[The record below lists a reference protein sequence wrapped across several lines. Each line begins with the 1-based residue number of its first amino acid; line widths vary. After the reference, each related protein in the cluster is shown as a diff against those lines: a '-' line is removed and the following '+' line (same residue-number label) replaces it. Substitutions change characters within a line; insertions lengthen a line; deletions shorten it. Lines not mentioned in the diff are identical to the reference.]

1 MSAVPPNP
9 PTETTAKEDWPPL
22 APPVRKQLQ
31 QCYEKAKLL
40 LAQAKVDHDYAHT
53 LLAGCVLADPG
64 NVVYLDAFFEN
75 LSRKY
80 NNNKKG
86 AALQFFTNRSAF
98 KKCVQTKDWKGMI
111 RAGIDLLKINP
122 WDVATL
128 RPMADACEHYSL
140 NDGALY
146 LLRMGLKGH
155 PQHVELNRHAAQL
168 LGRLGHFDQ
177 AIAVWAKVNEYTRG
191 DEEADRMITR
201 LQLEKTYQLTGKGE
215 NPHVKPP
222 APKSAKTYD
231 PAMEDPLYEPP
242 PEPQPLLQPDR
253 PAGAA
258 IPRAPEKEQLVVV
271 NLHAGEVIQK
281 HAPKHREV
289 HLTATQKVEHAIA
302 DDPSYLP
309 NYFQLAE
316 MYVAEGRPANAERVL
331 SRALH
336 VSGNHLHVQERLE
349 EVQILRAEQQLA
361 IAEKAA
367 QADPSEEAQ
376 DLVKQLRDSLHRL
389 ELDVF
394 GRRRD
399 RYPQESRWR
408 LELGMRL
415 KKMSS
420 FAEAAKLLSSVT
432 DPPEM
437 AIKASL
443 LLGECWQQLR
453 KYPQAMQAY
462 RSVIDHEK
470 RQDQPETLKLA
481 LYRAGILGVALQD
494 QHGVNSLRQL
504 VALDP
509 HFRDAKER
517 LDKLTGIGQNG

>member
-1 MSAVPPNP
+1 
-9 PTETTAKEDWPPL
+9 
-22 APPVRKQLQ
+22 
-31 QCYEKAKLL
+31 
-40 LAQAKVDHDYAHT
+40 
-53 LLAGCVLADPG
+53 
-64 NVVYLDAFFEN
+64 
-75 LSRKY
+75 
-80 NNNKKG
+80 
-86 AALQFFTNRSAF
+86 
-98 KKCVQTKDWKGMI
+98 
-111 RAGIDLLKINP
+111 
-122 WDVATL
+122 
-128 RPMADACEHYSL
+128 
-140 NDGALY
+140 
-146 LLRMGLKGH
+146 
-155 PQHVELNRHAAQL
+155 
-168 LGRLGHFDQ
+168 
-177 AIAVWAKVNEYTRG
+177 
-191 DEEADRMITR
+191 
-201 LQLEKTYQLTGKGE
+201 
-215 NPHVKPP
+215 
-222 APKSAKTYD
+222 
-231 PAMEDPLYEPP
+231 
-242 PEPQPLLQPDR
+242 
-253 PAGAA
+253 
-258 IPRAPEKEQLVVV
+258 
-271 NLHAGEVIQK
+271 
-281 HAPKHREV
+281 
-289 HLTATQKVEHAIA
+289 VEHAIA